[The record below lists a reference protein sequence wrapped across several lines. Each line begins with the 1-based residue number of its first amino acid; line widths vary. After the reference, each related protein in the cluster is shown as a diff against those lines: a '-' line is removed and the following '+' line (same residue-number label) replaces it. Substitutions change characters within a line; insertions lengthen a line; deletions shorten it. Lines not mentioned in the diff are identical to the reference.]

1 MFGHGFRGLTG
12 IRSEMRCPM
21 REDSSDSTVG
31 PFSDAE
37 GMRLWKTRPV
47 VAEHIEGGHRDRC
60 PLRALRDVDENL
72 TVAVPWSDSCRPC
85 APCPGGRLFFA
96 PHNAYV

>member
-21 REDSSDSTVG
+21 REDSPDSTVG

-37 GMRLWKTRPV
+37 GMRLWKVSFGRCAMWTR
-47 VAEHIEGGHRDRC
+47 I
-60 PLRALRDVDENL
+60 
-72 TVAVPWSDSCRPC
+72 
-85 APCPGGRLFFA
+85 
-96 PHNAYV
+96 